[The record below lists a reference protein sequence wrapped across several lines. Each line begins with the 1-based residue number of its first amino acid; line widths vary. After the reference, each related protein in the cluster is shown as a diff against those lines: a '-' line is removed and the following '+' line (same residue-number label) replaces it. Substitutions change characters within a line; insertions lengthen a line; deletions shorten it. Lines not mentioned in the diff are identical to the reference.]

1 MLKRLF
7 ITATL
12 LLATA
17 GSAQAWSWHFNWG
30 GGDTVKGSGEISS
43 EARELGQFDGIA
55 LSGDFKVQVRQAEV
69 SKLTLQA
76 DKNLLPLIE
85 TRIVEGSK
93 GRMLEIAA
101 KRGSNLSAT
110 VTPLITLEMPRLR
123 SVSINGSGDMRVEA
137 MKTPELEAN
146 IAGSGKLEFVNLSS
160 DSVSLKIAGSGDI
173 LAGGHAGSLS
183 ISVAGSGDVKA
194 HGLEAEDVKI
204 SIAGSGNAEVSARR
218 KLKVSIAGSGDV
230 SYAGSPEASISVAGS
245 GKVRAK
251 P

>member
-1 MLKRLF
+1 MLKRFAL
-7 ITATL
+7 IVTL

-30 GGDTVKGSGEISS
+30 GSDTVKGSGEISS

-69 SKLTLQA
+69 SKITLQA

-85 TRIVEGSK
+85 TRIVEGNK

-101 KRGSNLSAT
+101 KRGSNLSGT
-110 VTPLITLEMPRLR
+110 VTPVIKLEMPRLR
-123 SVSINGSGDMRVEA
+123 VVSINGSGDMRVEA

-173 LAGGHAGSLS
+173 LASGQAGTLS

-194 HGLEAEDVKI
+194 HGLEAKDVKI
-204 SIAGSGNAEVSARR
+204 SIAGSGNAEVSASRT
-218 KLKVSIAGSGDV
+218 LKVSIAGSGDV